1 MSDDDD
7 RRAGFEAFVRAR
19 ERRWLRTAHALTGDW
34 HRAQDL
40 VQSVLVSLY
49 VDWHRVERAGNPDAY
64 VHRCLVNRH
73 HDEGRR
79 PWRRER
85 LAHRDDQVTDEVS
98 ADPSLRSDEHADLV
112 AALRRLAPG
121 QRAVLVLRYLEDLD
135 VEQTAAA
142 LGCSAGTVKS
152 QTSRAL
158 AALRDQLPV
167 HHAHRGEQP

>member
-1 MSDDDD
+1 MSTDH
-7 RRAGFEAFVRAR
+7 RAGFEPFVRAR

-49 VDWHRVERAGNPDAY
+49 VDWRKVERAGDPDAY

-73 HDEGRR
+73 IDEGRR

-85 LAHRDDQVTDEVS
+85 LTFDADAPPEPVVEDVAARAHEHDELVS
-98 ADPSLRSDEHADLV
+98 ALRSLP
-112 AALRRLAPG
+112 PG

-135 VEQTAAA
+135 VEQTAAV

-152 QTSRAL
+152 QTSRGL
-158 AALRDQLPV
+158 VALRALLPAASRTSRGDQ
-167 HHAHRGEQP
+167 R